1 MTSFQHDVYVY
12 THVYVYVYLTSSR
25 CRSLMCKLDT
35 ISLRCSLADPW
46 WPWDDPWWCAAAPS
60 AEIRVRGTNLGAFLK
75 PVFGELMMILLPLF
89 FYCFSPGWKCQIG
102 DVWPISNGS
111 CTRRRRASPVVEDPV
126 NLPIAPVSSL
136 QWISAGG
143 FVVLYAPWK
152 VNMEP
157 KNGGLEDNVPFQLA
171 DFQVPC

>member
-1 MTSFQHDVYVY
+1 MPLLTE
-12 THVYVYVYLTSSR
+12 TERRLLIYVYVYFTSSR

-75 PVFGELMMILLPLF
+75 VFLRIGSAKSVMFGPFLM
-89 FYCFSPGWKCQIG
+89 
-102 DVWPISNGS
+102 VHAR
-111 CTRRRRASPVVEDPV
+111 TRRRRASPVVEDPV

-143 FVVLYAPWK
+143 FVILYAPWK
-152 VNMEP
+152 VNIEP
-157 KNGGLEDNVPFQLA
+157 KNGGLEDDVPFQLA